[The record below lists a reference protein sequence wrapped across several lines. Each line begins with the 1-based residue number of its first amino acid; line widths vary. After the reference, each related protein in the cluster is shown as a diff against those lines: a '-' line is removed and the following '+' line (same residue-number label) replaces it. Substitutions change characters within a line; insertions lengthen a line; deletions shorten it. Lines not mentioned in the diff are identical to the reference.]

1 MYLTLSCTLCSG
13 QVQINSPKIVDGIS
27 KPYLVLETKNMNATV
42 TMETWLFTASAKL
55 GAMELLDY
63 WNKGNMNNQLQSQY
77 QYYPWSHKLVLSAN
91 KQVFKVTFSVSVDCG
106 SEKPN
111 SRMHVFA
118 VVVGLFVVSFVLK

>member
-1 MYLTLSCTLCSG
+1 MCSG

-63 WNKGNMNNQLQSQY
+63 WNKGSMNNQLQSQY
-77 QYYPWSHKLVLSAN
+77 QYYPWSHNLVLSADT
-91 KQVFKVTFSVSVDCG
+91 QVFKIIFSVSVDCG
-106 SEKPN
+106 SERPN
-111 SRMHVFA
+111 SKMNVFVV

>member
-1 MYLTLSCTLCSG
+1 M
-13 QVQINSPKIVDGIS
+13 DGIS
-27 KPYLVLETKNMNATV
+27 KPYLVLETTNMNATV

-77 QYYPWSHKLVLSAN
+77 QYYPWSHKLVLSADT
-91 KQVFKVTFSVSVDCG
+91 QVFKITFSVSFDCG

-111 SRMHVFA
+111 SKMHVFA

>member
-1 MYLTLSCTLCSG
+1 MCSG

-77 QYYPWSHKLVLSAN
+77 QYYPWSHKLVLSADT
-91 KQVFKVTFSVSVDCG
+91 Q
-106 SEKPN
+106 
-111 SRMHVFA
+111 
-118 VVVGLFVVSFVLK
+118 VLKLLSLSPLIVEVKCLIQKCMFLLALLVCSLFRSC

>member
-1 MYLTLSCTLCSG
+1 MCSG

-27 KPYLVLETKNMNATV
+27 RPYLVLETKNMNATV

-77 QYYPWSHKLVLSAN
+77 QYYPWSHKLVLSADTE
-91 KQVFKVTFSVSVDCG
+91 VFKIAFSVSFDCG

-111 SRMHVFA
+111 SKMHVFA
-118 VVVGLFVVSFVLK
+118 VVVSLFLVSFVLK

>member
-1 MYLTLSCTLCSG
+1 MCSG

-63 WNKGNMNNQLQSQY
+63 WNKGNMNNQITISIISLVSQ
-77 QYYPWSHKLVLSAN
+77 
-91 KQVFKVTFSVSVDCG
+91 
-106 SEKPN
+106 
-111 SRMHVFA
+111 
-118 VVVGLFVVSFVLK
+118 VSFICRHASFLKLLSLSPLIVEVKSLIQKCMFLLSLLVCSLFRSC

>member
-1 MYLTLSCTLCSG
+1 MPSFG

-63 WNKGNMNNQLQSQY
+63 WNKGNMINFN
-77 QYYPWSHKLVLSAN
+77 HNIILS
-91 KQVFKVTFSVSVDCG
+91 
-106 SEKPN
+106 
-111 SRMHVFA
+111 
-118 VVVGLFVVSFVLK
+118 VVSQVSFICRHGSF

>member
-1 MYLTLSCTLCSG
+1 MYSIQLIELTIFC
-13 QVQINSPKIVDGIS
+13 QVEINSPKIVDGIS

-77 QYYPWSHKLVLSAN
+77 QYYPWSHKLVLSADT
-91 KQVFKVTFSVSVDCG
+91 QVFKITFSASFDCV

-111 SRMHVFA
+111 SLVY
-118 VVVGLFVVSFVLK
+118 

>member
-1 MYLTLSCTLCSG
+1 MCSG

-63 WNKGNMNNQLQSQY
+63 WNKGNMNNQLKSQY
-77 QYYPWSHKLVLSAN
+77 QYYPWSHKLVLSADT
-91 KQVFKVTFSVSVDCG
+91 QVFKIIFSVSVDCG
-106 SEKPN
+106 SERPN
-111 SRMHVFA
+111 SNINVFV